1 MARQQPTD
9 VHIQFYVLPS
19 ASSSDGKGEAAP
31 ATAFACAF
39 WPVLRSLWFGGG
51 AAASSSSSSA
61 LQNFREEGKDQ
72 RIKCEE
78 LRPRIKGCAAFHQ
91 NAHSSRD
98 GVPTL
103 SFEPTKSR

>member
-51 AAASSSSSSA
+51 AAASSSSSA
-61 LQNFREEGKDQ
+61 DARAPTCAGLRE
-72 RIKCEE
+72 
-78 LRPRIKGCAAFHQ
+78 AAAARAQPLFK
-91 NAHSSRD
+91 AA
-98 GVPTL
+98 VA
-103 SFEPTKSR
+103 EMKSVEVQV